1 MIATESRRGN
11 VIVTNVLLA
20 GTGAILSVLYRIGLH
35 SRGVTDIVWF
45 IKLALVQSALY
56 LMVVWL
62 IVRARGARSTL
73 LVVLLF
79 AGIFRLSIVFAPPYL
94 SDDIYRYVWDGRVQA
109 AGINPYRYIPA
120 DEQLQRLRDE
130 EIYPKINRRDY
141 AHTMYPPAAEAIYFL
156 TTRLSESVTWMKL
169 TIVGFEWMAIWILME
184 LLASFGM
191 PRQHILIYAWHPLAV
206 WEFAGSGHVDPL
218 AFAFIALALLARRRN
233 WETTTGVSLGFATL
247 AKLFPIVLFPA
258 LYKRRGWKMP
268 LALVVTIVA
277 GYLPY
282 LGVGPLGVMGF
293 IPGYAQERGIVS
305 GEQFFLLGLIDRLPG
320 IKLPNTLFL
329 LFAAVLLLALALWC
343 VLKREDDDRG
353 YLKRSLV
360 LGTVFMVLFAPHFP
374 WYFAWL
380 VLFLCF
386 VPSIPVFYLTVA
398 SFVLYGT
405 WITDKPDSVFALK
418 GALYIPWAAFAL
430 IAFLNRKRRGPGRP
444 NEAMSG
450 VVDTTAN
457 HREVLL
463 NNDNSLSAASRAV
476 PESRRCNSAVTVLIA
491 ALNEEETIGEVVRAV
506 PRGLASEIIVVDNA
520 SEDLTAEKARAAG
533 ARVITETQRGYGS
546 AFRAGVKALNPKS
559 QIVVFLDGDGSDVAE
574 QMGALVKPILD
585 GTYDFVLGSR
595 ILGRREQGSM
605 IFHQVVAGYLIGFLL
620 RMLYGVHYTDM
631 GPFRAIRRDALESL
645 GMREETYGWPLEM
658 QMRAA
663 RAGLRILEVPVD
675 YRRRAG
681 GSSKIS
687 GTLKGSIL
695 AATRI
700 LLTLSRIAMK
710 RR

>member
-1 MIATESRRGN
+1 MIAPVSSRGN
-11 VIVTNVLLA
+11 APIVTNILVA
-20 GTGAILSVLYRIGLH
+20 GIGAILLVLYRIGLH

-56 LMVVWL
+56 LIVVWL

-94 SDDIYRYVWDGRVQA
+94 SDDTYRYVWDGRVQA

-120 DEQLQRLRDE
+120 DEHLQSLRDE
-130 EIYPKINRRDY
+130 AVYPKINRRDY
-141 AHTMYPPAAEAIYFL
+141 AHTIYPPAAEAIYFL
-156 TTRLSESVTWMKL
+156 TTRISESVTWMKL
-169 TIVGFEWMAIWILME
+169 TIVGFELIAIWILME

-191 PRQHILIYAWHPLAV
+191 PRQRILIYAWHPLAV

-218 AFAFIALALLARRRN
+218 AFAFIALALLARRRQ
-233 WETTTGVSLGFATL
+233 WETATGIALGLATL
-247 AKLFPIVLFPA
+247 AKLFPIVLFPT
-258 LYKRRGWKMP
+258 LYKRWSWKMP
-268 LALVVTIVA
+268 VALVVTIIA

-282 LGVGPLGVMGF
+282 IGVGSLGVIGF

-305 GEQFFLLGLIDRLPG
+305 GEQFFLLGLVDRLLG
-320 IKLPNTLFL
+320 IKLPNTFFL
-329 LFAAVLLLALALWC
+329 LFAAVLLLALALWS

-386 VPSIPVFYLTVA
+386 VPSIPVFYLTAA

-405 WITDKPDSVFALK
+405 WISDKPESLFALK
-418 GALYIPWAAFAL
+418 GVLYIPWAL
-430 IAFLNRKRRGPGRP
+430 IAAMAFLNRRKEP
-444 NEAMSG
+444 A
-450 VVDTTAN
+450 
-457 HREVLL
+457 VLL
-463 NNDNSLSAASRAV
+463 TEGRATDPPASHRDVSINTDHLRSAGLKTLD
-476 PESRRCNSAVTVLIA
+476 SRRLNSGVTVLIA

-506 PRGLASEIIVVDNA
+506 PRDIANEVIVINNRSA
-520 SEDLTAEKARAAG
+520 DLTAEKAIAAG
-533 ARVITETQRGYGS
+533 ALVITEDRRGYGS
-546 AFRAGVKALNPKS
+546 AFRAGVRALSPECE
-559 QIVVFLDGDGSDVAE
+559 IVVFLDGDGSDAPE
-574 QMGALVKPILD
+574 QMGALVQPILD
-585 GTYDFVLGSR
+585 GTHDFVLGSR

-605 IFHQVVAGYLIGFLL
+605 IFHQVAAGYLIGFLL
-620 RMLYGVHYTDM
+620 GMLYGVHYTDM
-631 GPFRAIRRDALESL
+631 GPFRAIRREALESL

-663 RAGLRILEVPVD
+663 RAGLRILEVPID
-675 YRRRAG
+675 YRQRAG

-700 LLTLSRIAMK
+700 LATLARIAME